1 MEIWQTVIEFI
12 RELGFPVAICCYLL
26 YDRRLSDDAHKDEVS
41 KMTDALNNNTQALSR
56 ILEVLRLGESE
67 G

>member
-1 MEIWQTVIEFI
+1 MEIWQSAAEFI
-12 RELGFPVAICCYLL
+12 RDLGFPIFITCYLL
-26 YDRRLSDDAHKDEVS
+26 YDRYRSDIAHKEEVA

-56 ILEVLRLGESE
+56 ILEVLRIESE

>member
-1 MEIWQTVIEFI
+1 MEIWQTVGEFI
-12 RELGFPVAICCYLL
+12 RELGFPVYICCYLL
-26 YDRRLSDDAHKDEVS
+26 YDRRLSDAAHKDEVG

-56 ILEVLRLGESE
+56 ILEVLRIGESE